1 MRSASSVSSKARLG
15 FLIVAVLCVEAGL
28 GQAQEPP
35 KQEQPKY
42 TAEEYKAFQEATTET
57 DPAKKI
63 ALIVQFLKDR
73 PQSALRQHVIAAYQA
88 QMNEFQSGKKWSDVI
103 SAGDS
108 FLAAVPDDIFTI
120 ALLATAYQQTKD
132 LKKFVVY
139 GEKVFEKNP
148 QGNTAYYL
156 AKAYL
161 DLDNNPKFLYWG
173 EKTAQFFPDN
183 HEILIELTKKF
194 AAAKKNAQAA
204 KYGRQCVKALQSA
217 KKPDGTSDKDWK
229 AYTSNSLASCHAVV
243 GTAAHE
249 QGDWATAVSNLE
261 SSLKYYGHNDI
272 AYYYLALSY
281 WQLQKV
287 DLAMKNFAK
296 AYLLKGNTS
305 KAAKQYLDNLYKS
318 SHQNTLVGLERVI
331 AKAQEELQ

>member
-1 MRSASSVSSKARLG
+1 MRSAFSVSSKARLG
-15 FLIVAVLCVEAGL
+15 FLVVAVLRFEAGL